1 MKKLLFFLLILLS
14 IQNFSY
20 AKLIEFEK
28 CYSSK
33 NILNSN
39 ETDLEK
45 PENLKWSEEYY
56 KVKETHLYHSF
67 DPKKYDKIIKLGN
80 QSIKLG
86 EKNNFSIYFY
96 NKEIGPKQIK
106 ERLKE
111 IKELEKQGYYKVN
124 PTREL
129 IFSINPK
136 NGIITRTIIFSSDE
150 MNAQSH
156 AHSWHDLRLE
166 KEGRKPFKWDY
177 EKIKNLK
184 YKIDN
189 LSGGIIQ
196 ATEIN
201 SSEPQKIT
209 INIKSGL
216 ITLIT
221 SLRSYEM
228 TEFFIC
234 KSISGGSNK
243 NDYTQYWWAVIL
255 IAAVIFFIYTQTGK
269 ELKIRK

>member
-39 ETDLEK
+39 ETDREK

-67 DPKKYDKIIKLGN
+67 DPKKYNKIVQLEN
-80 QSIKLG
+80 RSEKLG
-86 EKNNFSIYFY
+86 ENNFSIYFY
-96 NKEIGPKQIK
+96 DEEIGPKQIK

-111 IKELEKQGYYKVN
+111 IKELEKQGYNKVN
-124 PTREL
+124 PTREF
-129 IFSINPK
+129 IFSINTT
-136 NGIITRTIIFSSDE
+136 NEIITRTIIFSDDE
-150 MNAQSH
+150 MRAQSH
-156 AHSWHDLRLE
+156 VRSWYDLKLE

-189 LSGGIIQ
+189 FSGGIIQ
-196 ATEIN
+196 ATQIN
-201 SSEPQKIT
+201 SILEPQKIT
-209 INIKSGL
+209 IDIKKNL
-216 ITLIT
+216 ITLMDT
-221 SLRSYEM
+221 GKYNRQTQY
-228 TEFFIC
+228 FIC
-234 KSISGGSNK
+234 KSTSENRKKDNS
-243 NDYTQYWWAVIL
+243 TQYWWAVIL
-255 IAAVIFFIYTQTGK
+255 IAAIIFFIYTQTGK
-269 ELKIRK
+269 ELKIKK